1 MFNSTWVVP
10 VSDQVASS
18 VAAIASSAAKTSPGE
33 IKSGIN
39 HLYRAE
45 LNDIGKNS
53 CHQASPPAARLQ
65 PFRLI
70 IPW

>member
-39 HLYRAE
+39 QLYSAE
-45 LNDIGKNS
+45 LNE
-53 CHQASPPAARLQ
+53 
-65 PFRLI
+65 
-70 IPW
+70 